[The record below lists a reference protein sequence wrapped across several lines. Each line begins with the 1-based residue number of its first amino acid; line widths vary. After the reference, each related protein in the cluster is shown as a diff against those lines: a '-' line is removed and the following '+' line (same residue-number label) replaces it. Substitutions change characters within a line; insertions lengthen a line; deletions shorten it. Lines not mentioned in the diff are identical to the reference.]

1 MPPITGNWAKVLQ
14 NEFRQDYY
22 KELYYKVNQEYRTY
36 RIFPPANDL
45 FNAFHFTPLEK
56 VKVVILGQDPY
67 HEEGQA
73 HGLCFSVKPDVEIPP
88 SLQNIYKELHDD
100 IGTYIPDNGYLEK
113 WARQG
118 VLLLN
123 TVLTVRAHRA
133 HSHKDIGWEQ
143 FTDAVIRAVDKED
156 RPVVFMLWGKPAQM
170 KKALLHNPKHL
181 VLEAPHPSPLSAYR
195 GFFGCR
201 HFSKANAYLEA
212 HGIEPIDWQI
222 EDLKK

>member
-1 MPPITGNWAKVLQ
+1 MPPISGSWAEALKG
-14 NEFRQDYY
+14 EFKQDYY
-22 KELYYKVNQEYRTY
+22 KELYRRVNEEYRSY
-36 RIFPPANDL
+36 QIFPPAEDI
-45 FNAFHFTPLEK
+45 FNALHLTPLED

-67 HEEGQA
+67 HDENQA
-73 HGLCFSVKPDVEIPP
+73 HGLCFSVKKDVDIPP
-88 SLQNIYKELHDD
+88 SLVNIYKEMHDD

-133 HSHKDIGWEQ
+133 HSHKDIGWER
-143 FTDAVIRAVDKED
+143 FTNAVIRAVDNED
-156 RPVVFMLWGKPAQM
+156 RPVVFLLWGRPAQM
-170 KKALLHNPKHL
+170 KKSLLTNPRHL

-201 HFSKANAYLEA
+201 HFSKTNEFLRKTLC
-212 HGIEPIDWQI
+212 
-222 EDLKK
+222 LKSTGR